1 MDNILTFVSLRRPP
15 QQAPEAATLSGES
28 DLQRALGDATTP
40 DDQTAAARAFVAGG
54 HPVVSPAA
62 VSGGAELVAVTDLL
76 SDGKVRTTDEVTQA
90 VRQVLGDAKPVDW
103 AADLQ
108 RARDTVVAA
117 YVLGPDELDGVV
129 AAKIVRALSV
139 ADAVLGDPASP
150 QAVDDL
156 VRAPLLLPS
165 ALVGQRPPGEPVP
178 EIDPPDAVAER
189 MMQEFASLR
198 DEHARVTEAIAQ
210 VAAHDEDELV
220 LRELDQEQPLADL
233 YRPAPPAGEP
243 RDAEG
248 GKIRNDGTASSS
260 PLRRAALRS
269 NVVLSETAVR
279 LFTEPAAQALRE
291 YEIDPA
297 TSPVRDI
304 QARLAAE
311 QQRVAQG
318 MKTRAAHL
326 SRDVGLVA
334 GFGAEQLRQIDRVLG
349 PDRLDPVDDVA
360 AIEPVASAPPE
371 THTDVRPLG
380 IADLCVVR
388 THINRYERGEVAHI
402 ENVLP
407 GERLTHAVSQVDETE
422 STDTTDTEQTSLQ
435 SLAQS
440 AAEQNTGKTT
450 VQAVGAGRGP
460 LTSDG
465 AETFSKSVTDAVSSS
480 SSNRT
485 RKTSVLRRLRRTEES
500 FEHLLDNT
508 ADASARF
515 GVYQWLDKIY
525 QAQVFKYGSRLLYD
539 LIVPEPAAL
548 FREALARPRGHGALP
563 VKPAAFTVPA
573 DQLSAENWSYY
584 ATGHRAS
591 GVDGPPQAQVC
602 VTENFG
608 QKARDAF
615 SGELNANNLEIGECR
630 KTAIPK
636 GYQAASY
643 RVVALANSHW
653 TGYDLRVL
661 IGSKV
666 VDINQWAQK
675 LFSGK
680 LDGEVE
686 TIPVGLMA
694 HGNKP
699 DPGLATLA
707 LGVEIVCVPTDAA
720 VAAWQT
726 KAHGLILAANQ
737 QRFADYEERVA
748 ERDAIAR
755 LQLQV
760 LTPDQKR
767 AVIRAELKRTVLAVL
782 TNQNFSA
789 FNATKLDSLGLP
801 YPDAGATLA
810 LSAYIR
816 FFEQAV
822 EWDHVEC
829 AFMPYFWGSRS
840 SWVSKLLGL
849 ERAPQFA
856 AFLGSGAARVVLPIR
871 PGYEAAFEKFLH
883 TTGKTPTTDELLDVG
898 GPLWVSLMTQL
909 REQGAANDKEA
920 ALGDSWEFRIASD
933 LVRARRDDLLPKW
946 TLTGS
951 DWVEQPDAAF

>member
-1 MDNILTFVSLRRPP
+1 MDSILAFVALRRPP
-15 QQAPEAATLSGES
+15 QQIPAAATLSGES
-28 DLQRALGDATTP
+28 DLQRALGDARNP
-40 DDQTAAARAFVAGG
+40 DDKTAAARAFVAQG
-54 HPVVSPAA
+54 HPVVSPAE
-62 VSGGAELVAVTDLL
+62 VPSGAELVALSDLL
-76 SDGKVRTTDEVTQA
+76 SNGTVRTTDEVTQA
-90 VRQVLGDAKPVDW
+90 VRQVLGDARPADW
-103 AADLQ
+103 AAHLQ

-139 ADAVLGDPASP
+139 ADAVLADPASP
-150 QAVDDL
+150 QAVDNII
-156 VRAPLLLPS
+156 RSPLLLPD
-165 ALVGQRPPGEPVP
+165 ALVGQRPAGEPVP
-178 EIDPPDAVAER
+178 EPEPPDAVAER

-198 DEHARVTEAIAQ
+198 DEHARVTDAIAQ

-220 LRELDQEQPLADL
+220 LRELDQEQPLAEL
-233 YRPAPPAGEP
+233 YRAAPTGEP
-243 RDAEG
+243 REAEE
-248 GKIRNDGTASSS
+248 GKIRDDVMVSTS

-269 NVVLSETAVR
+269 NVVLSGTAVR
-279 LFTEPAAQALRE
+279 LFTEPAAQVLHQ

-304 QARLAAE
+304 QARLVTE
-311 QQRVAQG
+311 QQRATQALNTMAIG
-318 MKTRAAHL
+318 L
-326 SRDVGLVA
+326 SK
-334 GFGAEQLRQIDRVLG
+334 FQLAPGISDQISRRIGDLLG
-349 PDRLDPVDDVA
+349 PYLLDPVDDPA
-360 AIEPVASAPPE
+360 AAEPVASAPPT

-380 IADLCVVR
+380 VADLCVVR
-388 THINRYERGEVAHI
+388 THIVRYERGEVARL

-407 GERLTHAVSQVDETE
+407 GEKLTHTTSQVDETE
-422 STDTTDTEQTSLQ
+422 STDTTDTEQTSFQ

-450 VQAVGAGRGP
+450 AQAVGAGRGP

-465 AETFSKSVTDAVSSS
+465 PETFSKSVTDTVSSS
-480 SSNRT
+480 STNRT
-485 RKTSVLRRLRRTEES
+485 RRTSVLRQLRRTEES
-500 FEHLLDNT
+500 LEHVLDNT
-508 ADASARF
+508 DGAAARF

-525 QAQVFKYGSRLLYD
+525 QAQVFTYGSRLLYD

-563 VKPAAFTVPA
+563 PKPAAFTVPV
-573 DQLSAENWSYY
+573 DQLSSYNWSYY
-584 ATGHRAS
+584 ATGHRAT
-591 GVDGPPQAQVC
+591 GVDAPPQAQVC

-608 QKARDAF
+608 QKAPDPF

-636 GYQAASY
+636 GYKAASY
-643 RVVALANSHW
+643 RVVALASGW
-653 TGYDLRVL
+653 TPYRLRVL

-666 VDINQWAQK
+666 AYIDDWTPK

-694 HGNKP
+694 DGDGKN
-699 DPGLATLA
+699 PGLSTLTLA
-707 LGVEIVCVPTDAA
+707 VQIVCVPTDDT

-748 ERDAIAR
+748 ERDATAR

-767 AVIRAELKRTVLAVL
+767 AVIRAELKRTTLAVL
-782 TNQNFSA
+782 TNQNFSG

-822 EWDHVEC
+822 EWDHLEC
-829 AFMPYFWGSRS
+829 AFMPYFWGSRT

-849 ERAPQFA
+849 ERDPQFA

-871 PGYEAAFEKFLH
+871 LGYETAFETFLN
-883 TTGKTPTTDELLDVG
+883 TGKTLNSDQLLDAG
-898 GPLWVSLMTQL
+898 GPLWVSLMTQMK
-909 REQGAANDKEA
+909 EQGAANDKEA

-946 TLTGS
+946 TLTGT
-951 DWVEQPDAAF
+951 DWVEHPDATY